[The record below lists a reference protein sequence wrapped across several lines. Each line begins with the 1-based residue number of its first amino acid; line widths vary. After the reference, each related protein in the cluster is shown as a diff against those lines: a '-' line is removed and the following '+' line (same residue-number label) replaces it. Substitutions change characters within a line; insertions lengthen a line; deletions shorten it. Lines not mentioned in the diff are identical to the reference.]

1 MLTRLV
7 NAANELH
14 YCAFFDNRFKS
25 SFNKKKKSGI
35 HIYKFNC
42 LHCKKEKEKVGN
54 VWMGIMV
61 ALALNSN

>member
-1 MLTRLV
+1 MRQTSYIIVLFLITDLSQALT
-7 NAANELH
+7 
-14 YCAFFDNRFKS
+14 
-25 SFNKKKKSGI
+25 KKKKSGI

-42 LHCKKEKEKVGN
+42 LHCKKEKQKVGN